1 MSSFDLTIIGA
12 GPGGYVAA
20 IRAAQLGAGAK
31 ICVVEKDELGGVC
44 LNRGCI
50 PTKALLKTAE
60 VMAEV
65 RAAEEFGINIFT
77 PAIEP
82 VIASKPGADLGSA
95 KILGP
100 TLDLKRAMERKDQ
113 VVKTLVRGIDSL
125 FKSWKITT
133 IKGTAKF
140 VGRDKIFV
148 ATGAVAEEISAGAFI
163 IATGS
168 ESAQI
173 PLFPIDGNRI
183 LTSDHLLKMIEVPK
197 SILIIGAGAIG
208 CEWAFI
214 MKNFGAEVTVI
225 EMLDQVAP
233 TEDEMIGTLLAREM
247 KKLKIKII
255 LSDKI
260 VKVDQGEDGVTAKTE
275 SGQELKA
282 QKMLVSIGRA
292 PNSKGIGL
300 EAAGVET
307 DARGFVKVNA
317 RLETSVQKIY
327 AIGDVAGGMLLAHK
341 ASAEGKVAVANALG
355 KNEEMDY
362 SVIPAAIFTSP
373 EVASVGLREK
383 DAKEKG
389 INYATSSFPIRALG
403 KAQAMGEI
411 AGEIK
416 MVFDKG
422 SLQLLG
428 CHIIGARASDLIHEA
443 ALAIKMGAK
452 ISDIADTIHAHP
464 TLSEGLM
471 EAAEAGLG
479 MAIHLPKSKS

>member
-20 IRAAQLGAGAK
+20 IRAAQLGAK
-31 ICVVEKDELGGVC
+31 VCVIEKDELGGVC

-60 VMAEV
+60 VLAEV
-65 RAAEEFGINIFT
+65 RNADEFGINIFSAG
-77 PAIEP
+77 PNEP
-82 VIASKPGADLGSA
+82 VISPKPGADLGRA
-95 KILGP
+95 QIIGP
-100 TLDLKRAMERKDQ
+100 TLDLAKAMERKDQ
-113 VVKTLVRGIDSL
+113 VVKTLVRGVEAL

-140 VGRDKIFV
+140 ISRDKISV
-148 ATGAVAEEISAGAFI
+148 ATGEGAQEISAGSFI

-168 ESAQI
+168 EPAQI
-173 PLFPIDGNRI
+173 PIFPVDGKRI
-183 LTSDHLLKMIEVPK
+183 LFSDHLLKMTEVPK

-208 CEWAFI
+208 CEWAF
-214 MKNFGAEVTVI
+214 MLRHFGAEVTVI

-255 LSDKI
+255 LSEKI
-260 VKVDQGEDGVTAKTE
+260 VKVDQGEAGVMARTE

-292 PNSKGIGL
+292 ANSKGIGL

-307 DARGFVKVNA
+307 DARGFVKVNS
-317 RLETSVQKIY
+317 RLETSSQKMY
-327 AIGDVAGGMLLAHK
+327 AIGDVVGGMLLAHK
-341 ASAEGKVAVANALG
+341 ASAEGKVAAANALG
-355 KNEEMDY
+355 KKEEMDY
-362 SVIPAAIFTSP
+362 RVIPAAIFTSP

-383 DAKEKG
+383 EAKEKG
-389 INYATSSFPIRALG
+389 INYATSSFPLRALG

-416 MVFDKG
+416 MVFDKT

-428 CHIIGARASDLIHEA
+428 CHIIGPRASDLIHEA
-443 ALAIKMGAK
+443 ALAIKVGAK
-452 ISDIADTIHAHP
+452 VSDIAETIHAHP
-464 TLSEGLM
+464 TIAEGMM

-479 MAIHLPKSKS
+479 TAIHMPKSK